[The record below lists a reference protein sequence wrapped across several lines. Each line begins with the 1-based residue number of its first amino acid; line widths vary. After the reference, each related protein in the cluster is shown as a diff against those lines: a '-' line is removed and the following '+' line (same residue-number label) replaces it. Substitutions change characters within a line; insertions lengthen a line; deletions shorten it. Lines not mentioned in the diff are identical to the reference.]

1 MSLLLALLSVEP
13 PIDPPVDPPA
23 ESGVPSNEV
32 GRVYVRRG
40 KKVLLF
46 NTPQE
51 ADRYLVAEQAANE
64 AIEKAQKTSRRARKR
79 LKEKIY
85 PAAESIDLIEIE
97 KLAVNFDLPYEAP
110 KVFNEDDY
118 LELMR
123 VAETLRQMQDEEEI
137 ELLLIA

>member
-1 MSLLLALLSVEP
+1 MLLLFHSLLSGQSV
-13 PIDPPVDPPA
+13 DPPVD
-23 ESGVPSNEV
+23 SGIPTNEV

-51 ADRYLVAEQAANE
+51 ADQYLVAEQAANE

-85 PAAESIDLIEIE
+85 PAADSIDLIEIE

-110 KVFNEDDY
+110 KVFKEGDY

-123 VAETLRQMQDEEEI
+123 VAETLRQLQDEEEI

>member
-1 MSLLLALLSVEP
+1 MLLLFHSLLSGQSV
-13 PIDPPVDPPA
+13 DPPVD
-23 ESGVPSNEV
+23 SGIPTNEV

-85 PAAESIDLIEIE
+85 PAADSIDLIENE

-110 KVFNEDDY
+110 KVFEEGDY

-123 VAETLRQMQDEEEI
+123 VAETLRQLQDEEEI

>member
-1 MSLLLALLSVEP
+1 MSLLLALLAVEP
-13 PIDPPVDPPA
+13 PDT
-23 ESGVPSNEV
+23 PSIPTNEV

-51 ADRYLVAEQAANE
+51 ADQYLAAEQAANE

-85 PAAESIDLIEIE
+85 PAADSIDLIEIE
-97 KLAVNFDLPYEAP
+97 QLVLMFDMPYAVPKTFQESDYAELVRIAEAL
-110 KVFNEDDY
+110 KM
-118 LELMR
+118 L
-123 VAETLRQMQDEEEI
+123 QDEEEI
-137 ELLLIA
+137 ELLLMA